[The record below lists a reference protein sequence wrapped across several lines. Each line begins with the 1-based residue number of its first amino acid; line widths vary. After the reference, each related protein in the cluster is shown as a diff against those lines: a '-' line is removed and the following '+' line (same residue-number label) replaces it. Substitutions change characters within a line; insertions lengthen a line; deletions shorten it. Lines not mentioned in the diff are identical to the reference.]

1 MTDLLDQAWLEL
13 RNSLEAHSLDLHEEV
28 RTYPTPI
35 ARCDEQLTQAI
46 EARDAAFR
54 QLRVAGDLEGM
65 RQILPRAEWVSRLQ
79 SFVASLEGADDR
91 IGAARACLVDALAR
105 R

>member
-1 MTDLLDQAWLEL
+1 MTDPVDEAWFALRNFLEAQSLEL
-13 RNSLEAHSLDLHEEV
+13 HNEV
-28 RTYPTPI
+28 HTYPTPI

-54 QLRVAGDLEGM
+54 QLRVASDLEGS
-65 RQILPRAEWVSRLQ
+65 RGVIARAEWISRLQ
-79 SFVASLEGADDR
+79 VFVTSLDGDDDR
-91 IGAARACLVDALAR
+91 VRAARADLVDALAR